1 MNVVDTNVISFIF
14 NNNVEPQGIYYLP
27 FDVIDEI
34 ELTKMKH
41 EKNISNNFLGIST
54 SEFFDESRYYYFYYQ
69 MLNKYNLNSFF
80 NMTGF
85 GDISTLATICTILDY
100 FERVKSEQLFDPTEE
115 IVIFTGDKGLSKA
128 IDSEFAS
135 FNVSVKKP
143 NLLC

>member
-1 MNVVDTNVISFIF
+1 
-14 NNNVEPQGIYYLP
+14 
-27 FDVIDEI
+27 
-34 ELTKMKH
+34 
-41 EKNISNNFLGIST
+41 
-54 SEFFDESRYYYFYYQ
+54 
-69 MLNKYNLNSFF
+69 
-80 NMTGF
+80 MTGF
-85 GDISTLATICTILDY
+85 GDISTLATICTIPDY